1 MYLRAKGDQKADAK
15 GGERD
20 GLRAEAAALFA
31 EEGKM
36 WDGDMRDRLVRD
48 HALQGYLVRKKTYF
62 PRTLPQAYA

>member
-1 MYLRAKGDQKADAK
+1 MYLRAKGDQKADGK

-36 WDGDMRDRLVRD
+36 WDGDMRDRLVHPPLETRNPE
-48 HALQGYLVRKKTYF
+48 LKTWNPKWGVGYKV
-62 PRTLPQAYA
+62 